1 MEMASRIVLD
11 AKIDYPAT
19 CNAMETLLIHRDLL
33 NNEWLNDLL
42 VELKSEGVALFGGP
56 RASQEFG
63 FSEAPSLHHEY
74 NKMACTVEVVDD
86 VHAAINHIHQYG
98 SAHTDCII
106 AKDIATAEIFLS
118 QVDSAAVFHNASTR
132 FCDGARFGLGAEV
145 GISTS
150 RIHARGPVGVE
161 GLLTTRWILKG
172 SGQVVNG
179 DEGVVYTHRK
189 LPLFSKE
196 KRSILPVGDITET
209 IPDELAEIAILEE
222 PEHLT
227 WYHHG
232 RQWKTKFQS
241 VIGVIHTNYL
251 EYVKREKNGQIQAFL
266 LKYVNGWVTQIY
278 CHKIV
283 RLSGATQDL
292 PRSVICNVH
301 GVNPKFLEVG
311 KTKHELKQRGQ
322 IAFPKGA
329 YFIGKMVWSK
339 GYTELLQLLSKFQ
352 DELSDLQIDLYG
364 NGEDFNEIQESFSE
378 LTLDTRICPGRDHVD
393 SIFHDYKV
401 FINPSTT
408 DVVCTTTAEALAMGK
423 IVICAD
429 HPSNEFFKQFPN
441 CYTYNSGKEFVKLTL
456 KALVKEPAPI
466 TDNLLHELSWEA
478 ATERFIEA
486 AELKE
491 IIQEKTL
498 SSPKPFMAM
507 SSDDWKKSLE
517 EASAYL
523 HNAISG
529 IEAAR
534 YAFGAIPNTL
544 QPDEQQCEEL
554 GLPFE
559 RKLFDGRSAAPDT
572 DLSKMT

>member
-1 MEMASRIVLD
+1 MEQKQRIAIFTTASLPWMTGTAVNPLFRAAYLAKDCNWEVTLVIPWLSLKEQVLVYPN
-11 AKIDYPAT
+11 KIIFKSPVEHEAYV
-19 CNAMETLLIHRDLL
+19 RS
-33 NNEWLNDLL
+33 WLK
-42 VELKSEGVALFGGP
+42 EKA
-56 RASQEFG
+56 
-63 FSEAPSLHHEY
+63 
-74 NKMACTVEVVDD
+74 EVVSEF
-86 VHAAINHIHQYG
+86 N
-98 SAHTDCII
+98 II
-106 AKDIATAEIFLS
+106 FYPGK
-118 QVDSAAVFHNASTR
+118 
-132 FCDGARFGLGAEV
+132 
-145 GISTS
+145 
-150 RIHARGPVGVE
+150 
-161 GLLTTRWILKG
+161 
-172 SGQVVNG
+172 
-179 DEGVVYTHRK
+179 
-189 LPLFSKE
+189 FSKE

-232 RQWKTKFQS
+232 RQWKTKFRS

-251 EYVKREKNGQIQAFL
+251 EYVRREKNGQIQAFL
-266 LKYVNGWVTQIY
+266 LKYVNSWVTQIY

-292 PRSVICNVH
+292 PRSIICNVH

-352 DELSDLQIDLYG
+352 DKLSDSQIDLYG
-364 NGEDFNEIQESFSE
+364 NGEDFNEIQESFSK
-378 LTLDTRICPGRDHVD
+378 LTLDMRIYPGRDHVD

-423 IVICAD
+423 IVICAN
-429 HPSNEFFKQFPN
+429 HPSNEFFKRFPN

-456 KALVKEPAPI
+456 KALAKEPAPI
-466 TDNLLHELSWEA
+466 TDSLLHELSWEA

-498 SSPKPFMAM
+498 SSPKTFMAM
-507 SSDDWKKSLE
+507 SSDDWKKSVE
-517 EASAYL
+517 EASAFL

-559 RKLFDGRSAAPDT
+559 HKLFDRR
-572 DLSKMT
+572 